1 MPLSYSRLL
10 LRPEQKPTAGF
21 FRVGGDWGLCPQGLK
36 TWHSHVELSVGT
48 KGCKQAQWPE
58 QLMEDRIRWSQ
69 LRESAVT
76 KLWSLSWSS
85 CRRTQLSEMTWWLWS
100 GSLLFFSHKLAF
112 TTTHTA
118 VTSRSIMSPSY
129 TTSDSQL
136 HTEHY
141 NQGRVLHS
149 ILTQHDKLWTHFLS
163 NEIFFLFFFSED
175 FRASTSTE
183 NYNRNWLLALP
194 YLLSWKL
201 SCCLVLL
208 PNSPEAK
215 WAISQTCQS
224 SRKWRE

>member
-1 MPLSYSRLL
+1 MTGTAHGGQDPLESVSGVCSYKAVEPFVVQLQ
-10 LRPEQKPTAGF
+10 ENTAVGDDSVTLYCRGILEGF
-21 FRVGGDWGLCPQGLK
+21 SP
-36 TWHSHVELSVGT
+36 
-48 KGCKQAQWPE
+48 
-58 QLMEDRIRWSQ
+58 
-69 LRESAVT
+69 
-76 KLWSLSWSS
+76 
-85 CRRTQLSEMTWWLWS
+85 
-100 GSLLFFSHKLAF
+100 FFNYNLAF
-112 TTTHTA
+112 TTTPTA
-118 VTSRSIMSPSY
+118 VPSRSMMSPSY
-129 TTSDSQL
+129 TTPDSQL

-163 NEIFFLFFFSED
+163 NEIFFHFFSED

-183 NYNRNWLLALP
+183 NYNRNCLLALP

>member
-1 MPLSYSRLL
+1 MTGTAHGGQDPL
-10 LRPEQKPTAGF
+10 
-21 FRVGGDWGLCPQGLK
+21 
-36 TWHSHVELSVGT
+36 
-48 KGCKQAQWPE
+48 
-58 QLMEDRIRWSQ
+58 
-69 LRESAVT
+69 ESASGVCSYKAVEPFVVQLQENTAVGDDLVT
-76 KLWSLSWSS
+76 LERFSP
-85 CRRTQLSEMTWWLWS
+85 
-100 GSLLFFSHKLAF
+100 FFNHKLAF

-129 TTSDSQL
+129 TTPDSQL